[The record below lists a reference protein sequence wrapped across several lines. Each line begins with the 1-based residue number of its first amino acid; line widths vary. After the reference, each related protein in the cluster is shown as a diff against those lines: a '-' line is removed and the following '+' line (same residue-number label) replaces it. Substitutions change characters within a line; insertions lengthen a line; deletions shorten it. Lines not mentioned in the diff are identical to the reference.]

1 MNELVTITEFQK
13 LRVKFNKET
22 GMYAVKHKKE
32 YTHWLEQELVNNI
45 NYTRCS
51 LQLKSIDVISFE
63 EWKKRFVVKTETNN
77 IYEFRGDFVLG
88 EDLEF
93 AYNKDVELYN
103 SLIV

>member
-22 GMYAVKHKKE
+22 GMYAIKHKKE

-51 LQLKSIDVISFE
+51 TELCTCKGLRTWFNTPKGLWCGDCD
-63 EWKKRFVVKTETNN
+63 KKIR
-77 IYEFRGDFVLG
+77 D
-88 EDLEF
+88 
-93 AYNKDVELYN
+93 KDT
-103 SLIV
+103 IT

>member
-22 GMYAVKHKKE
+22 GMYAIKHKKE

-51 LQLKSIDVISFE
+51 TQLKDKKAFTFEDWLYKHQIKKIDRLYFA
-63 EWKKRFVVKTETNN
+63 KDGTEQ
-77 IYEFRGDFVLG
+77 EF
-88 EDLEF
+88 
-93 AYNKDVELYN
+93 N
-103 SLIV
+103 SLHRRYVQTLQSL